1 MYTIYKWII
10 VRGIFLFIRKWE
22 KTNYI
27 IDGLFKLYDK
37 YYDYNVDAVVWNHA
51 SLILNV
57 KIILIE

>member
-1 MYTIYKWII
+1 M
-10 VRGIFLFIRKWE
+10 FIRKWE